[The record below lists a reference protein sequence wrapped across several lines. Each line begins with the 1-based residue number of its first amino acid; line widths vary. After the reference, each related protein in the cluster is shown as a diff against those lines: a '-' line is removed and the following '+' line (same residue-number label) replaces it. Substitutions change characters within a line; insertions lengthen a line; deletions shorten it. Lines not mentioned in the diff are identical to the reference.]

1 MKTQVEIQL
10 RKAVAQLCSISA
22 ILQQIVD
29 CFLAFSFGT
38 RLTKSELK
46 ETTVRNVTGS
56 FDRDPAILSDCFPSS
71 VRLQLM
77 RAMAPSWKPVGK
89 PSLSSCVGSKNNLL
103 CKFPEIGFGY
113 LLCWF
118 TYLQ

>member
-1 MKTQVEIQL
+1 MMVKT
-10 RKAVAQLCSISA
+10 RFGNPVAQLCSIPT
-22 ILQQIVD
+22 ILQQSVD
-29 CFLAFSFGT
+29 HFLAFSFGV
-38 RLTKSELK
+38 RLSRSELK
-46 ETTVRNVTGS
+46 ETAVRNVSGS
-56 FDRDPAILSDCFPSS
+56 PERDPAILSDCFPSS

-89 PSLSSCVGSKNNLL
+89 PSLSSCVGSQNNLL